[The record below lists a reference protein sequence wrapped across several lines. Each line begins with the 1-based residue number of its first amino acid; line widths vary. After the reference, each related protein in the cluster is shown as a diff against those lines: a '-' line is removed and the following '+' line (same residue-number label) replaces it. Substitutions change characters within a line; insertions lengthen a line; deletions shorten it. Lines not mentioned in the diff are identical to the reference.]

1 MLLTHNDV
9 PKHEWLQVDMPAW
22 KLGVPLE
29 FHAAGSAVL
38 LQAGGVVEEAHTA
51 PREFKQSPGSGTS
64 RG

>member
-38 LQAGGVVEEAHTA
+38 LQAGVGAEAQTA